1 MVPRDPWLSS
11 KEGFLDTTLYTI
23 TEIHKKF
30 YAPGLATILL
40 IALKSSS
47 APEFPEAHSGQ
58 DEGKAKE
65 EIFKR
70 GRGDASSN
78 DSSFVIHHDCFPIG
92 SVMGEPPIC
101 H

>member
-11 KEGFLDTTLYTI
+11 KDGFLNTTLYTI
-23 TEIHKKF
+23 TENRKEI
-30 YAPGLATILL
+30 YALGLAAMLL
-40 IALKSSS
+40 VTLKSSS
-47 APEFPEAHSGQ
+47 APEFPEPHGGE

-70 GRGDASSN
+70 GGGDAGSN
-78 DSSFVIHHDCFPIG
+78 DSCFVIHHDCFPIG
-92 SVMGEPPIC
+92 AVMGEPPVR